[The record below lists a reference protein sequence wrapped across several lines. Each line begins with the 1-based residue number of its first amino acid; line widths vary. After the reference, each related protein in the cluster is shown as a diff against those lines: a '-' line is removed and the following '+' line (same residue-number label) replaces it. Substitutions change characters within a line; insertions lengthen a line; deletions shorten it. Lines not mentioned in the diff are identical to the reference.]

1 MSVDLR
7 YVNPKISP
15 FVDPGGPTKTE
26 RFEPVSSKFSKFYKY
41 KLLSKTVLYP
51 KWRVWHSDIIAIIG
65 WNTSN
70 VSRPHL
76 APSELETGDNDYR

>member
-26 RFEPVSSKFSKFYKY
+26 RFEPVHVILSSKFSKFYKY
-41 KLLSKTVLYP
+41 QLFSKTVVHLR
-51 KWRVWHSDIIAIIG
+51 WRV
-65 WNTSN
+65 
-70 VSRPHL
+70 
-76 APSELETGDNDYR
+76 

>member
-41 KLLSKTVLYP
+41 ISIVM
-51 KWRVWHSDIIAIIG
+51 WRVWHSDIIAIIG

-70 VSRPHL
+70 VFSPHL

>member
-26 RFEPVSSKFSKFYKY
+26 RFEPAVVSLVSLININCYPR
-41 KLLSKTVLYP
+41 LYCTSGGE
-51 KWRVWHSDIIAIIG
+51 SDIL
-65 WNTSN
+65 T
-70 VSRPHL
+70 L
-76 APSELETGDNDYR
+76 LQ